1 MKGKDTGVKVVISS
15 QGKTLDSAVDSRFG
29 RSPYFIVVDTET
41 GDYSCHD
48 NQQNLNA
55 AQGAG
60 IQAARNVIELGAE
73 AVITGNLG
81 PKAFA
86 TLQAGHVT
94 MYTGAQG
101 TVQEALVRLRNG
113 ELLPV
118 SKPNVEGHWV

>member
-1 MKGKDTGVKVVISS
+1 MKVAVSA
-15 QGKTLDSAVDSRFG
+15 QGKTLDSAVDPRFG
-29 RSPYFIVVDTET
+29 RSSYFIITDTQT
-41 GDYSCHD
+41 GEFTCHD
-48 NQQNLNA
+48 NTQNLNA
-55 AQGAG
+55 VQGAG

-86 TLQAGHVT
+86 TLQAGRIT

-101 TVQEALVRLRNG
+101 TIKEALEQVESGQLQA
-113 ELLPV
+113 V